1 MKNKQKKKIRIL
13 MICVGAAAVIFVLFL
28 IIQGVRHLASPQVDT
43 AEGLAY
49 IRAAEETDISSVEA
63 KITQL
68 ESQSG
73 EADGNR
79 NIKEMF
85 STSVVM
91 GDSIAAGLEAYNV
104 LGQASVIADNSVI
117 LSDTDGEVERVEALK
132 PQMIFLTYGLN
143 DVTRSGE
150 DAETFASEYETLIGK
165 VREAVPNAHIFVN
178 SIFPVQEQ
186 ALAEQP
192 QYENIAAF
200 NAALEELCGRLQV
213 GYIDNTSIVQAE
225 HYEDDGIHFRAE
237 FYPVWA
243 QRMAEVAAL

>member
-1 MKNKQKKKIRIL
+1 

-91 GDSIAAGLEAYNV
+91 GD
-104 LGQASVIADNSVI
+104 
-117 LSDTDGEVERVEALK
+117 
-132 PQMIFLTYGLN
+132 
-143 DVTRSGE
+143 
-150 DAETFASEYETLIGK
+150 
-165 VREAVPNAHIFVN
+165 
-178 SIFPVQEQ
+178 
-186 ALAEQP
+186 
-192 QYENIAAF
+192 
-200 NAALEELCGRLQV
+200 
-213 GYIDNTSIVQAE
+213 
-225 HYEDDGIHFRAE
+225 
-237 FYPVWA
+237 
-243 QRMAEVAAL
+243 